1 MDAPAKEEVS
11 YLFNLTLQQ
20 AEIGILPADQT
31 AKLMEACEK
40 ILNEFPADDMRDHII
55 AALVYLRYIQRY
67 PELAL
72 P

>member
-1 MDAPAKEEVS
+1 MDAPTKEEVR

-20 AEIGILPADQT
+20 AEIGILPPPQS

-40 ILNEFPADDMRDHII
+40 ILTEFPADDMREHII
-55 AALVYLRYIQRY
+55 ASLVYLRYIQCY

>member
-1 MDAPAKEEVS
+1 MDFPTKEEVH

-20 AEIGILPADQT
+20 AEIGILPAVQSL
-31 AKLMEACEK
+31 KLMEACER
-40 ILNEFPADDMRDHII
+40 ILTEFPKDDMHEHII
-55 AALVYLRYIQRY
+55 AALVYLRYIQCY